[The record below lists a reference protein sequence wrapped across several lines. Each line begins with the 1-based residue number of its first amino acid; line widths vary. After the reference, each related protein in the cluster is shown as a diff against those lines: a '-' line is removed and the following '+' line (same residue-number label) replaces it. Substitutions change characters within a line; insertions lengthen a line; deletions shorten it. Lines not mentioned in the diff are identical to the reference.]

1 MNLALNTQIDLV
13 TTSALPFKGNATI
26 YNSLLKEIDLNVEIP
41 PAVGKG
47 QIMDLVGKIFTQPN
61 YETIKNEISQIILK
75 VSPSKGTT
83 ILKLIKLITLFRPEN
98 ESLISP
104 LYTKLSQELDP
115 ESLESLLAQVSSL
128 EDQIKIV
135 EDKINPVKL
144 LESVQGMIVIKGGR
158 KNKVSKKKKVSSKK
172 NKISKKNK
180 VSKKNKRRRTY
191 RKYKKN

>member
-1 MNLALNTQIDLV
+1 MNFALNTQIDLV

-26 YNSLLKEIDLNVEIP
+26 YNSLLKDIDLNVEIP

-104 LYTKLSQELDP
+104 LYTKLSHELDP
-115 ESLESLLAQVSSL
+115 ESLESLLAQVSNL
-128 EDQIKIV
+128 EDQVKIV
-135 EDKINPVKL
+135 EDKINPMKL
-144 LESVQGMIVIKGGR
+144 LESVQGMIVIKGGIKNKVGR
-158 KNKVSKKKKVSSKK
+158 KNKVTRKNKVSSKK
-172 NKISKKNK
+172 NK
-180 VSKKNKRRRTY
+180 VGRKNKRRRTH
-191 RKYKKN
+191 KK

>member
-1 MNLALNTQIDLV
+1 MNFALNTQIDLV

-61 YETIKNEISQIILK
+61 YETIKNEISHIILK
-75 VSPSKGTT
+75 VDPSKGAT

-104 LYTKLSQELDP
+104 LYTKLSDELDP

-144 LESVQGMIVIKGGR
+144 LESVQGMIVVKGGI
-158 KNKVSKKKKVSSKK
+158 KKKVSSRKK
-172 NKISKKNK
+172 KVSSRKKK
-180 VSKKNKRRRTY
+180 VSKKNKRRRTH